1 MKIACQ
7 SCPAK
12 YTIADDKVVGKIVKI
27 RCKKCNATIVVNGNE
42 AGAAADDGATALY
55 QGSQDD
61 VWTVNVA
68 EGDQRTM
75 TTAEVIDAHRAGV
88 VNDETY
94 LWKDGMDDWLPIRE
108 VDAFAGSLA
117 ASEIGGNDLGG
128 LADLG
133 YDEPN
138 DERTLAAPAGVI
150 NAAIAA
156 MGNAPS
162 PLGSSSPAPAAG
174 TPAAARRAGGR
185 GAGGDLFGGAA
196 SAGAEDEVLTSAG
209 AAKDPL
215 AGGAAASAA
224 DDKLTGQRNENSVLF
239 SLGSL
244 TGGGNAPKPAEN
256 KTTAEGDA
264 SGLIDIRALAATMGT
279 DSSSKSSNKVDDIMN
294 LGGGGAFGAALAAPV
309 LTAPPL
315 EANPLLAS
323 PALAEPAPQKG
334 GGKGLMFGMIGLGVA
349 IVAAAAIVVL
359 GKKDP
364 TPTTP
369 TAVASG
375 TTAAPTTGNGSSGA
389 TTSGAVATNDTNGG
403 AIDPTKGP
411 APVGGSSG
419 ATGSSGKATG
429 SSGAATGSSGTAAA
443 SSGGAATTTTAAT
456 TAAPTSTKPLSLEEQ
471 MRQSASGGTG
481 SSGGSSSGGAG
492 AGPFDRGAAAAAL
505 GAIAGSVGSC
515 KKADGPTGAGHV
527 TVTFAPNGSVK
538 AAVADSA
545 PYQGTA
551 VGGCV
556 AGKFRGAHIPPFSG
570 SDQAVGKSFS
580 IN

>member
-42 AGAAADDGATALY
+42 AGAAADEGATALY

-75 TTAEVIDAHRAGV
+75 STAEVIDAHRAGV

-108 VDAFAGSLA
+108 VDAFTGSLA
-117 ASEIGGNDLGG
+117 ASEIGGGDFGG

-156 MGNAPS
+156 MGNVPS
-162 PLGSSSPAPAAG
+162 PLGSSAPAPAAG

-185 GAGGDLFGGAA
+185 GAGGDLFGSAA
-196 SAGAEDEVLTSAG
+196 SAGAEDGVLTSAG

-215 AGGAAASAA
+215 ADAASSSAA

-244 TGGGNAPKPAEN
+244 TGGNSPKPAEN

-264 SGLIDIRALAATMGT
+264 SGLIDIRALAASMGT
-279 DSSSKSSNKVDDIMN
+279 DSSKSSNKVDDIMN
-294 LGGGGAFGAALAAPV
+294 LGGGGAFGAAMAAPV

-315 EANPLLAS
+315 EANPLLAA
-323 PALAEPAPQKG
+323 PALAEPAAQKG
-334 GGKGLMFGMIGLGVA
+334 GGKGLMFGLLGLGVA

-359 GKKDP
+359 KKDP
-364 TPTTP
+364 TPTVP
-369 TAVASG
+369 TAVATG
-375 TTAAPTTGNGSSGA
+375 TAAPTTGAGSSSGGS
-389 TTSGAVATNDTNGG
+389 SGAVATNDNTSG

-411 APVGGSSG
+411 APVNGSSG
-419 ATGSSGKATG
+419 AAGSSGKVNG
-429 SSGAATGSSGTAAA
+429 SSGAAATGSSGSAAA
-443 SSGGAATTTTAAT
+443 SSGGAATATTAAT
-456 TAAPTSTKPLSLEEQ
+456 TAAPAPTKPLSLEEQ

-538 AAVADSA
+538 SAVADSA
-545 PYQGTA
+545 PYQGTP

-570 SDQAVGKSFS
+570 GDQAVGKSFS

>member
-42 AGAAADDGATALY
+42 AGAAADEGATALY

-75 TTAEVIDAHRAGV
+75 STAEVIDAHRAGV

-94 LWKDGMDDWLPIRE
+94 LGKGGIVGGRRISE
-108 VDAFAGSLA
+108 VEAFTGSLA
-117 ASEIGGNDLGG
+117 ASEIGGGDFGG

-156 MGNAPS
+156 MGNVPS
-162 PLGSSSPAPAAG
+162 PLGSSAPAPAAG

-185 GAGGDLFGGAA
+185 GAGGDLFGSAA
-196 SAGAEDEVLTSAG
+196 SAGAEDGVLTSAG

-215 AGGAAASAA
+215 ADAASSSAA

-244 TGGGNAPKPAEN
+244 TGGSSPKPVEN

-264 SGLIDIRALAATMGT
+264 SGLIDIRALAASMGT
-279 DSSSKSSNKVDDIMN
+279 DSSKSSNKVDDIMN
-294 LGGGGAFGAALAAPV
+294 LGGGGAFGAAMAAPV

-315 EANPLLAS
+315 EANPLLAA
-323 PALAEPAPQKG
+323 PALAEPAAQKG
-334 GGKGLMFGMIGLGVA
+334 GGKGLMFGLLGLGVA
-349 IVAAAAIVVL
+349 IVAAAIVVL
-359 GKKDP
+359 KKDP
-364 TPTTP
+364 PPTVP
-369 TAVASG
+369 TAVATG
-375 TTAAPTTGNGSSGA
+375 TAAPTTGAGSSSGGS
-389 TTSGAVATNDTNGG
+389 SGAVATNDNTSG

-419 ATGSSGKATG
+419 AAGSSGKATG

-443 SSGGAATTTTAAT
+443 SSGGAATATTATTTAAP
-456 TAAPTSTKPLSLEEQ
+456 APTKPLSLEEQ

-545 PYQGTA
+545 PYQGTP

>member
-42 AGAAADDGATALY
+42 AGAAADEGATALY

-75 TTAEVIDAHRAGV
+75 STAEVIDAHRAGV

-108 VDAFAGSLA
+108 VDAFTGSLA
-117 ASEIGGNDLGG
+117 ASEIGGGDFGG

-156 MGNAPS
+156 MGNPS
-162 PLGSSSPAPAAG
+162 PLGPSAPAPAAG

-185 GAGGDLFGGAA
+185 GAGGDLFGSAA
-196 SAGAEDEVLTSAG
+196 SAGAEDGVLTSAG

-215 AGGAAASAA
+215 ADAASSSAA

-244 TGGGNAPKPAEN
+244 TGGSSPKPVEN

-264 SGLIDIRALAATMGT
+264 SGLIDIRALAASMGT
-279 DSSSKSSNKVDDIMN
+279 DSSKSSNKVDDIMN
-294 LGGGGAFGAALAAPV
+294 LGGGGAFGAAMAAPV

-315 EANPLLAS
+315 EANPLLAA
-323 PALAEPAPQKG
+323 PALAEPAAQKG
-334 GGKGLMFGMIGLGVA
+334 GGKGLMFGLLGLGVA

-359 GKKDP
+359 KKDP
-364 TPTTP
+364 PPTVP
-369 TAVASG
+369 TAVATG
-375 TTAAPTTGNGSSGA
+375 TAAPTTGAGSSSGGS
-389 TTSGAVATNDTNGG
+389 SGAVATNDNTSG

-419 ATGSSGKATG
+419 AAGSSGKATG

-443 SSGGAATTTTAAT
+443 SSGGAATATTATTTAAP
-456 TAAPTSTKPLSLEEQ
+456 APTKPLSLEEQ

-545 PYQGTA
+545 PYQGTP